1 MIKSD
6 DRDENM
12 TQNIQEMNNVDS
24 VKWFGMFISIL
35 PSLLIKSGGAFLR
48 FKRQAKKGG
57 KIFQKELI
65 NQGIDKKTAVELTN
79 NYLEGSEFFK
89 TMMKFR

>member
-6 DRDENM
+6 DRDKNM
-12 TQNIQEMNNVDS
+12 TENIQEMNNADS

-57 KIFQKELI
+57 KIFQQELI
-65 NQGIDKKTAVELTN
+65 DQGIDKKTAVELTN
-79 NYLEGSEFFK
+79 SYLEGSEFLK